1 MHYRS
6 LSLVAVFL
14 LAGCSGNATSGNA
27 ASGNATSGDA
37 GSSGAASGGAAS
49 GDAGS
54 GVAAG
59 GDAASVDAG
68 SGSSRKRSAS
78 SKDRGEAAMMLGAT
92 QWTADRVKAKLRNS
106 SLTIKASNT
115 ERVDG
120 KMTRQELTLVVSDY
134 KGPGDYKTGA
144 MGSRFIGVGVD
155 MDAAKAA
162 GDGEAAT
169 RKTLTDVLSDAKH
182 LMLMSAQVTIA
193 TASDT
198 EITGSFSWQPPKG
211 MDKPAIKNG
220 TFRALLSQ

>member
-1 MHYRS
+1 MHYRT

-14 LAGCSGNATSGNA
+14 LAGCSGNAA
-27 ASGNATSGDA
+27 RGNATSGDA
-37 GSSGAASGGAAS
+37 ASVDAGSGGAAS
-49 GDAGS
+49 G
-54 GVAAG
+54 
-59 GDAASVDAG
+59 DAG

-78 SKDRGEAAMMLGAT
+78 RKDRGEAAMMLGTT

-115 ERVDG
+115 ERVGG
-120 KMTRQELTLVVSDY
+120 KMTRQELSLVVSDY

-155 MDAAKAA
+155 MDATKAA

-169 RKTLTDVLSDAKH
+169 RKTLTDTLSDAKH

-193 TASDT
+193 TASDS